1 MIKFKKI
8 LVKEKQILNSLV
20 SVIIPTLNR
29 ADLLKRALRSVIY
42 QTFSPNE
49 IIVVDNGST
58 DNTRDMIKESF
69 QNIKYYFL
77 PNKGVSKAR
86 NVGIKNA
93 NCEWISFLDS
103 DDEWHPTKLEKQI
116 NFIKNNSKCK
126 FLHSNE
132 IWYRNGIHLNQ
143 LKKHKKEGGNIFK
156 NCLKL
161 CCISPSSVITKK
173 NVFENYGLFD
183 ESFQVCE
190 DYEMWLRIS
199 AREEICFQEDK
210 LVIKHGGHHDQ
221 LSKKFWGMDRFR
233 VYAIEKNL
241 LNNNFSKNQNCLAIF
256 YLLKKIKVLIKG
268 AKKRNNIKI
277 YEEFKKKYDYWKD
290 VI

>member
-1 MIKFKKI
+1 M
-8 LVKEKQILNSLV
+8 NSLV

>member
-1 MIKFKKI
+1 M
-8 LVKEKQILNSLV
+8 NSLI

-29 ADLLKRALRSVIY
+29 ADLLKRALRSVIH
-42 QTFSPNE
+42 QTLPPNE

-58 DNTRDMIKESF
+58 DNTRDMIKDNF

-77 PNKGVSKAR
+77 PNKGVSQAR
-86 NVGIKNA
+86 NVGIKNS
-93 NCEWISFLDS
+93 NYEWLSFLDS

-126 FLHSNE
+126 FVHSNE

-143 LKKHKKEGGNIFK
+143 LKKHKKKGGNIFK
-156 NCLKL
+156 NCLKM

-173 NVFENYGLFD
+173 DIFANYGLFD
-183 ESFQVCE
+183 ENFQVCE

-199 AREEICFQEDK
+199 AREEICFLEDK
-210 LVIKHGGHHDQ
+210 LVIKHGGHQDQ

-233 VYAIEKNL
+233 IYAIEKNL
-241 LNNNFSKNQNCLAIF
+241 YNNNFSKNQNCLAIF
-256 YLLKKIKVLIKG
+256 YLLEKLQVVIKG
-268 AKKRNNIKI
+268 AKKRNNLKT
-277 YEEFKKKYDYWKD
+277 YEEFKKKYEYWKALNK
-290 VI
+290 